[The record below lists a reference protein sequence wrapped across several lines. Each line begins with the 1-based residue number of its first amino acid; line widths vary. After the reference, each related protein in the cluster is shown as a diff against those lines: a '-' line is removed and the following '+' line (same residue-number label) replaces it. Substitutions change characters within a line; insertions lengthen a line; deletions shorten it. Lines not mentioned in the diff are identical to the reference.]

1 MRRLKKRRRWDYS
14 PMSLTA
20 LKPVTGLCST
30 YSVIMQPEQKANRCP
45 NKVEN
50 GRKAKAIDCA
60 DSITSV
66 AEHQW

>member
-1 MRRLKKRRRWDYS
+1 
-14 PMSLTA
+14 MSLTA

-60 DSITSV
+60 DSGARRKEKYRDKRKMKAVHI
-66 AEHQW
+66 